1 MNNYK
6 ILKNAARCL
15 KCKEEIESKHRHD
28 FRWCA
33 CGSIAVDGGLDYLR
47 RIGEIDLIEELSIE
61 EEVKD
66 NNRG

>member
-1 MNNYK
+1 MSNYK

-33 CGSIAVDGGLDYLR
+33 CGSIAVDGGLEYIR
-47 RIGEIDLIEELSIE
+47 RIGEMDLIEELSIE